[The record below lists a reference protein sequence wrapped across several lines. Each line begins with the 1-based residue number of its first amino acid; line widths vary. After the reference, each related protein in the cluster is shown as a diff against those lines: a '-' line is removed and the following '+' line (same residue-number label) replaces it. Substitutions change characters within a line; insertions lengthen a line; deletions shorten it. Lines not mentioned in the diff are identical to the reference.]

1 MSRHQTATTGDPS
14 AVRIADGVRRIA
26 KKWSRQRGSLIMALH
41 EVQEH
46 YGYVPRDVALQIAQL
61 MDVPMA
67 RIFEVITFY
76 NFFRLEPLG
85 RFNISVCLG
94 TACYLQGGGALLDAF
109 AEELGIAEG
118 QTTADGE
125 FHLQSV
131 RCVGCCGL
139 APVVVINGTTYS
151 KVTPQQARDLVAG
164 CRAHGAPQEV

>member
-1 MSRHQTATTGDPS
+1 MHRSRSATTDAGPT
-14 AVRIADGVRRIA
+14 VRIADGVRRIA
-26 KKWSRQRGSLIMALH
+26 KKWSRERGSLIMALH

-46 YGYVPRDVALQIAQL
+46 YGYVPREVALQVAQL

-67 RIFEVITFY
+67 RIYEVITFY

-94 TACYLQGGGALLDAF
+94 TACYLKGAGELIRTLS
-109 AEELGIAEG
+109 EELGITEG
-118 QTTADGE
+118 ETTPDGE

-139 APVVVINGTTYS
+139 APVVVINGKTYS
-151 KVTPQQARDLVAG
+151 KVTPQEARDLVAQ
-164 CRAHGAPQEV
+164 CRQAGVPEEV